1 MNKMKTEE
9 IKPQDSI
16 PTKIKQEERKVSE
29 EPIMNDEKNL
39 NNLKSPNEEIINNVE
54 ALNNEISQE
63 LNNEIQNQEEENKNQ
78 EENISENNEEDLKFK
93 FKEKLLTNEIHR
105 IYGNRLREDYKYDNE
120 GENGLFEASPRIVKI
135 AGFELNKKIMRKI
148 IIINK
153 SKYTERIIILP
164 PTTQNFKIKY
174 TKRGQIA
181 PGLCETIYLFFTPGE
196 YKYYTDN
203 ICINCPGNNIIIPIH
218 AYPKMNIF
226 VKEYIP
232 KLIDFG
238 NITIDSTVTK
248 NISVKNLIDQNFK
261 YKIIPINDCKEIK
274 IEKMEGTFYEMKDN
288 LIQIS
293 INPQKFGIFKGEYEF
308 QVSEVDFQ
316 PYTFTIFATC
326 NSFETSNALFPR
338 YLAPIK
344 DKKNQKLEKEDIL
357 NLMRQSEKQTE
368 SNLNNVEEKD
378 KKIALSKIEI
388 LNETQKSENQAPNS
402 NPIIKDNL
410 LTEEEMNTISR
421 KIKTPANNSEI
432 RDGKNKE
439 EGVDGEERN
448 NEENKDKNK
457 NIIDEKIN
465 KDARNENNKL
475 DESIASDIT
484 RPESKILNRFKDLP
498 SSKEKEF
505 LQNYNNNDEK
515 IQAKEFKYIRFIGK
529 EPLNEKETSD
539 LLDERNA
546 ALQNIVDF
554 NCKMDKS
561 RHKPE
566 LDKEKCVIDRDQEFY
581 LKPNFNTNQNDNFF
595 KTRHYFKLLLKG
607 LTKIIMRKR
616 ADDRLKKLNDM
627 LTKNNIKNK
636 DSFANYCDKDW
647 INFFSKDQQSA
658 NDDSNFN
665 FMQMKFVQ
673 PKFLYREKIW
683 LTNEYSINSLKQN
696 IPHENNINLDEYDTL
711 KELER
716 NDFQVINYSSF
727 SNPGLTQ
734 FDINLGEKKIRPSCE
749 SENLIREE
757 RGDSEF
763 DPLKHKEYFEIADKH
778 LEHLYTEPND
788 LIFNNPLL
796 KNYKSLN
803 DITEC
808 STEYNLQPRLIKESY
823 VNNSSYQNDIYM
835 KLNLSFTD
843 NDKIRTRLVDNE
855 AMFLDSSLNFDF
867 ENMKKMTQ
875 NDEKDLYIKK
885 NEKVDEDNFIFE
897 LIKDDD
903 KSIVENIEKE
913 DNEIKNVREINKN
926 GTFDIRKQE
935 KINLEY
941 KFSAIKKKWMSLVP
955 TYIEYINSGI
965 KNSSNKLMP

>member
-1 MNKMKTEE
+1 MKTDEK
-9 IKPQDSI
+9 KPQGAISSK
-16 PTKIKQEERKVSE
+16 TKQEESKVSE
-29 EPIMNDEKNL
+29 EPLNPKEKDINSV
-39 NNLKSPNEEIINNVE
+39 NNQNEIINNE
-54 ALNNEISQE
+54 EQSKNEISQE
-63 LNNEIQNQEEENKNQ
+63 GNNEMEMQEEENKNQ
-78 EENISENNEEDLKFK
+78 EENEPENMDEDLKFK
-93 FKEKLLTNEIHR
+93 FKEKLLTNEVHR

-135 AGFELNKKIMRKI
+135 AGFELNKKIMTKI
-148 IIINK
+148 NIINK

-164 PTTQNFKIKY
+164 PTTPNFKIRY

-181 PGLCETIYLFFTPGE
+181 PGLSETIYLFFTPGE

-203 ICINCPGNNIIIPIH
+203 ICINCPGNKIIIPIH
-218 AYPKMNIF
+218 AYPRMNIF

-238 NITIDSTVTK
+238 NVPIDTTVSK

-261 YKIIPINDCKEIK
+261 YKITPINDCPEIK
-274 IEKMEGTFYEMKDN
+274 IEKMEDTFYEMKDN
-288 LIQIS
+288 LIKIT
-293 INPQKFGIFKGEYEF
+293 INPQKYGIFRGEYEF

-326 NSFETSNALFPR
+326 NSFETSNVLYPR
-338 YLAPIK
+338 YLAPLNY
-344 DKKNQKLEKEDIL
+344 KKKQRIEKEDIL
-357 NLMRQSEKQTE
+357 SLMKQAEKQNE
-368 SNLNNVEEKD
+368 SEINNKEEN
-378 KKIALSKIEI
+378 KKITLSKIDN
-388 LNETQKSENQAPNS
+388 LNETQKSENQIPTN
-402 NPIIKDNL
+402 NPIIKENL
-410 LTEEEMNTISR
+410 LSQQEMDTIIR
-421 KIKTPANNSEI
+421 NIKTPVNASEI
-432 RDGKNKE
+432 KAEEKPDEKNKE
-439 EGVDGEERN
+439 
-448 NEENKDKNK
+448 NKDN
-457 NIIDEKIN
+457 NNMINEKIN
-465 KDARNENNKL
+465 DAKKENNKL
-475 DESIASDIT
+475 EESIASDIT
-484 RPESKILNRFKDLP
+484 RPESKILNRFKDMP

-505 LQNYNNNDEK
+505 LQYYNNNDEK

-529 EPLNEKETSD
+529 EPLTEKETNN
-539 LLDERNA
+539 LLDERNN
-546 ALQNIVDF
+546 ALQNIIDF

-566 LDKEKCVIDRDQEFY
+566 LDKEKCVIDRDQEYY

-607 LTKIIMRKR
+607 LTKIVMRKR

-627 LTKNNIKNK
+627 LVKNNIRNK

-665 FMQMKFVQ
+665 FMQMKFIPPQ
-673 PKFLYREKIW
+673 LLYREKIW

-696 IPHENNINLDEYDTL
+696 IPHENNINLDEYESL

-716 NDFQVINYSSF
+716 NDLQVINYNSF

-734 FDINLGEKKIRPSCE
+734 FDINLGDKKIRPSCE

-757 RGDSEF
+757 RGDTEF
-763 DPLKHKEYFEIADKH
+763 DPLKHKEFFEIADKH
-778 LEHLYTEPND
+778 LEHIYTEPND

-796 KNYKSLN
+796 KNYKSIN
-803 DITEC
+803 DVTEC
-808 STEYNLQPRLIKESY
+808 SIDYNLQPRLIKECY

-843 NDKIRTRLVDNE
+843 NDNIRTRLVDNE
-855 AMFLDSSLNFDF
+855 AMFLDSSLNFNFD
-867 ENMKKMTQ
+867 NMKKMTQ
-875 NDEKDLYIKK
+875 TDEKDLFIKK

-897 LIKDDD
+897 LVKEDD
-903 KSIVENIEKE
+903 KAIIENIEKE
-913 DNEIKNVREINKN
+913 DNEVKNIRDINKN
-926 GTFDIRKQE
+926 GTFDVRKQE
-935 KINLEY
+935 KINLEN
-941 KFSAIKKKWMSLVP
+941 KLSAIKKKWMSLVP

-965 KNSSNKLMP
+965 KNPANKLMP

>member
-1 MNKMKTEE
+1 MKTDE
-9 IKPQDSI
+9 KKSQQAPSVSS
-16 PTKIKQEERKVSE
+16 KIKQEESKV
-29 EPIMNDEKNL
+29 NDESINIKEKDL
-39 NNLKSPNEEIINNVE
+39 NPPNNQEEININDE
-54 ALNNEISQE
+54 EQLNNEISQE
-63 LNNEIQNQEEENKNQ
+63 RNNLIQVQDEENKNQ
-78 EENISENNEEDLKFK
+78 EENESENNDDELKFN
-93 FKEKLLTNEIHR
+93 FKEKLLTNEVHR

-135 AGFELNKKIMRKI
+135 AGFELNKKIMTKI
-148 IIINK
+148 IVINK

-164 PTTQNFKIKY
+164 PTTPNFKIKY

-181 PGLCETIYLFFTPGE
+181 PGLNETIYLFFTPGE

-203 ICINCPGNNIIIPIH
+203 ICINCPGNKIIIPIH

-238 NITIDSTVTK
+238 NVTIDTSVTK

-261 YKIIPINDCKEIK
+261 YKITPINDCKEIK
-274 IEKMEGTFYEMKDN
+274 IEKMEDTFYEMKDN
-288 LIQIS
+288 LIKITV
-293 INPQKFGIFKGEYEF
+293 NPQKYGIFKGEYEF

-316 PYTFTIFATC
+316 PYVFTVFATC
-326 NSFETSNALFPR
+326 NSFETSNVLFPR
-338 YLAPIK
+338 YLAPLKYKRQPRI
-344 DKKNQKLEKEDIL
+344 EKEDLLKSIKPSEKKEESNINEKEQKNSKL
-357 NLMRQSEKQTE
+357 NLSK
-368 SNLNNVEEKD
+368 VEN
-378 KKIALSKIEI
+378 
-388 LNETQKSENQAPNS
+388 LNETVKSENANPNN
-402 NPIIKDNL
+402 NPIIKDNV
-410 LTEEEMNTISR
+410 LTEQEMNTISR

-432 RDGKNKE
+432 KNVTE
-439 EGVDGEERN
+439 NN
-448 NEENKDKNK
+448 NENK
-457 NIIDEKIN
+457 NINENIN
-465 KDARNENNKL
+465 EDNKNDNKEVKNENNKL
-475 DESIASDIT
+475 DESIASDVT
-484 RPESKILNRFKDLP
+484 RPESKMLSRFKDMP

-505 LQNYNNNDEK
+505 LQYYNNNDEK

-529 EPLNEKETSD
+529 EPLNEKETNN
-539 LLDERNA
+539 LLDERNT
-546 ALQNIVDF
+546 ALQNIIDF

-566 LDKEKCVIDRDQEFY
+566 LDKEKCVIDRDQEYY
-581 LKPNFNTNQNDNFF
+581 LKPNFNSNQNDNFF
-595 KTRHYFKLLLKG
+595 KTRHYFKLFLKG
-607 LTKIIMRKR
+607 LTKIVMRKR
-616 ADDRLKKLNDM
+616 AEDRLKKLNDM
-627 LTKNNIKNK
+627 LAKNNIKNK

-658 NDDSNFN
+658 NDDNNFN
-665 FMQMKFVQ
+665 FMQMKFIPPQ
-673 PKFLYREKIW
+673 LLYREKVW

-716 NDFQVINYSSF
+716 NDLQVINYNSF

-757 RGDSEF
+757 RGDTEF
-763 DPLKHKEYFEIADKH
+763 DPLKHKEYFDIADKH
-778 LEHLYTEPND
+778 LEHIYTEPND

-796 KNYKSLN
+796 KNYKPLN

-808 STEYNLQPRLIKESY
+808 NIDYNLQPRLIKECY
-823 VNNSSYQNDIYM
+823 VNNSTYQNDIYM
-835 KLNLSFTD
+835 KLNISFTD
-843 NDKIRTRLVDNE
+843 NDNIRTRLVDNE
-855 AMFLDSSLNFDF
+855 AMFLDSSLNFNF

-875 NDEKDLYIKK
+875 SDEKDLYIKK

-897 LIKDDD
+897 LVKDDD
-903 KSIVENIEKE
+903 KAIIENIEKE
-913 DNEIKNVREINKN
+913 DNEIKNIREINKN

-935 KINLEY
+935 KINLEN

-965 KNSSNKLMP
+965 KNPANKLLP

>member
-1 MNKMKTEE
+1 MKTDEK
-9 IKPQDSI
+9 KPQGVISSK
-16 PTKIKQEERKVSE
+16 TKQEESKVSE
-29 EPIMNDEKNL
+29 EPLNPKEKDINSV
-39 NNLKSPNEEIINNVE
+39 NNQNEIINNE
-54 ALNNEISQE
+54 EQSKNEISQE
-63 LNNEIQNQEEENKNQ
+63 GNNEMEMQEEENKNQ
-78 EENISENNEEDLKFK
+78 EENEPENMDEDLKFK
-93 FKEKLLTNEIHR
+93 FKEKLLTNEVHR

-135 AGFELNKKIMRKI
+135 AGFELNKKIMTKI
-148 IIINK
+148 NIINK

-164 PTTQNFKIKY
+164 PTTPNFKIRY

-181 PGLCETIYLFFTPGE
+181 PGLSETIYLFFTPGE

-203 ICINCPGNNIIIPIH
+203 ICINCPGNKIIIPIH
-218 AYPKMNIF
+218 AYPRMNIF

-238 NITIDSTVTK
+238 NVPIDTTVSK

-261 YKIIPINDCKEIK
+261 YKITPINDCPEIK
-274 IEKMEGTFYEMKDN
+274 IEKMEDTFYEMKDN
-288 LIQIS
+288 LIKIT
-293 INPQKFGIFKGEYEF
+293 INPQKYGIFRGEYEF

-326 NSFETSNALFPR
+326 NSFETSNVLYPR
-338 YLAPIK
+338 YLAPLNY
-344 DKKNQKLEKEDIL
+344 KKKQRIEKEDIL
-357 NLMRQSEKQTE
+357 SLMKQAEKQNE
-368 SNLNNVEEKD
+368 SEIKNKEEN
-378 KKIALSKIEI
+378 KKITLSKIDN
-388 LNETQKSENQAPNS
+388 LNETQKSENQIPTN
-402 NPIIKDNL
+402 NPIIKENL
-410 LTEEEMNTISR
+410 LTQQEMDTITR
-421 KIKTPANNSEI
+421 NIKTPVNASEI
-432 RDGKNKE
+432 KAEEKPDEKNKE
-439 EGVDGEERN
+439 
-448 NEENKDKNK
+448 NKDNNNMINE
-457 NIIDEKIN
+457 NIN
-465 KDARNENNKL
+465 DAKKENNKL
-475 DESIASDIT
+475 EESIASDIT
-484 RPESKILNRFKDLP
+484 RPESKILNRFKDMP

-505 LQNYNNNDEK
+505 LQYYNNNDEK

-529 EPLNEKETSD
+529 EPLTEKETNN
-539 LLDERNA
+539 LLDERNN
-546 ALQNIVDF
+546 ALQNIIDF

-566 LDKEKCVIDRDQEFY
+566 LDKEKCVIDRDQEYY

-607 LTKIIMRKR
+607 LTKIVMRKR

-627 LTKNNIKNK
+627 LVKNNIRNK

-665 FMQMKFVQ
+665 FMQMKFIPPQ
-673 PKFLYREKIW
+673 LLYREKIW

-696 IPHENNINLDEYDTL
+696 IPHENNINLDEYESL

-716 NDFQVINYSSF
+716 NDLQVINYNSF

-734 FDINLGEKKIRPSCE
+734 FDINLGDKKIRPSCE

-757 RGDSEF
+757 RGDTEF
-763 DPLKHKEYFEIADKH
+763 DPLKHKEFFEIADKH
-778 LEHLYTEPND
+778 LEHIYTEPND

-796 KNYKSLN
+796 KNYKSIN
-803 DITEC
+803 DVTEC
-808 STEYNLQPRLIKESY
+808 SIDYNLQPRLIKECY

-843 NDKIRTRLVDNE
+843 NDNIRTRLVDNE
-855 AMFLDSSLNFDF
+855 AMFLDSSLNFNFD
-867 ENMKKMTQ
+867 NMKKMTQ
-875 NDEKDLYIKK
+875 TDEKDLFIKK

-897 LIKDDD
+897 LVKEDD
-903 KSIVENIEKE
+903 KAIIENIEKE
-913 DNEIKNVREINKN
+913 DTEVKNIRDINKN

-935 KINLEY
+935 KINLEN
-941 KFSAIKKKWMSLVP
+941 KLSAIKKKWMSLVP

-965 KNSSNKLMP
+965 KNPANKLMP